1 MAPGQ
6 PSQVVEQAG
15 PGPAEQQASLFAK
28 QEEMKR
34 ELRDF
39 LQAHTKI
46 ATKYNFVS
54 QTEEHK
60 TYFDRL
66 EKMAKAMNMYR
77 NLDLKNARE
86 ARMLSRLL

>member
-60 TYFDRL
+60 TYFYRL
-66 EKMAKAMNMYR
+66 EKNG
-77 NLDLKNARE
+77 
-86 ARMLSRLL
+86 